1 MLPPARSAQGLCTC
15 GLPQVFTWPLAVY
28 YVSAMM
34 HDIRETTYHLLVQN
48 STLTSFTHFHP
59 HSPTLSH
66 SHSHS
71 HTFMHSQ
78 VHIYTFTPSPSHT
91 HEHPCTHT
99 CALTLSHTHTHPC
112 TPTCTLTLLHIHPHT
127 LIHIHARPHAYL
139 LSHIHPHTLMH
150 MHIVVHSADTLS
162 SFWLYFS

>member
-48 STLTSFTHFHP
+48 STLTSFTHFHT

-66 SHSHS
+66 SR
-71 HTFMHSQ
+71 TFMHSQ

-150 MHIVVHSADTLS
+150 MHTVVHSADTLS